1 MRNGERGFTIIEV
14 LIAMLVLATGI
25 LGAAVLQ
32 ITSIRGNSSAFEMNE
47 AGALDAASLESLLA
61 ESYAAGGLTS
71 TQLST
76 MMGVPMG
83 TLVDMDGDGQAGLN
97 DNTVATADYNVAQG
111 RYTLF
116 VNVWSYTPPAPAV
129 PNVRHRIRAIMQW
142 QGILGIRRQIVLNSV
157 RGTKVP

>member
-32 ITSIRGNSSAFEMNE
+32 ISSIRGNSSAFEMNE

-76 MMGVPMG
+76 MMGVPLG
-83 TLVDMDGDGQAGLN
+83 TLVDVNGDGQAG
-97 DNTVATADYNVAQG
+97 
-111 RYTLF
+111 
-116 VNVWSYTPPAPAV
+116 
-129 PNVRHRIRAIMQW
+129 
-142 QGILGIRRQIVLNSV
+142 
-157 RGTKVP
+157 